1 VLLTGLLHS
10 SKALLSYVLAEAF
23 VAEEDAKF
31 DAVLKTAA
39 NEPAAKKRKTGGSTA
54 KKGKRRARRSSDDE
68 DSDDDA
74 AEADDMELSEDEEA
88 AIKPKPSRRRGGAAV
103 AKDGGAS
110 AAEDLSAAALATVR
124 DLMMRERRDAEAFAE
139 LRMQLNLGALDLK
152 CRQVA
157 SESFF
162 RFTPQYKALLEKLN
176 APLPAA
182 ASKRSSTA
190 AGTATALGAAAAQD
204 ILSGIAERK
213 EIINAATTSK
223 LQELSAAGRSS
234 AVIASLLE
242 CSAAEAAAVFHHIRV
257 HDIQVINELVLHGS
271 VTLPAPA
278 AAPASKPRS
287 IEELDDIMATLVHH
301 LHLKLRKG
309 GA

>member
-1 VLLTGLLHS
+1 MS
-10 SKALLSYVLAEAF
+10 
-23 VAEEDAKF
+23 EEDAAF

-39 NEPAAKKRKTGGSTA
+39 KSEPAAKKRKTGGSTA

-88 AIKPKPSRRRGGAAV
+88 AIKPKPSRRRGGAAA
-103 AKDGGAS
+103 AKDSGAS
-110 AAEDLSAAALATVR
+110 AAEDLSAAALVTVR
-124 DLMMRERRDAEAFAE
+124 ELMLRERRDAEVFAE
-139 LRMQLNLGALDLK
+139 LRLQLNLGALELK

-157 SESFF
+157 SEHFF

-182 ASKRSSTA
+182 ASKRSA
-190 AGTATALGAAAAQD
+190 ASASTATALGAAAAQE
-204 ILSGIAERK
+204 ILSGIVERK
-213 EIINAATTSK
+213 AIISAVTTSK
-223 LQELSAAGRSS
+223 LQELSASGRSGD
-234 AVIASLLE
+234 VIARLLE
-242 CSAAEAAAVFHHIRV
+242 CSAAEAAAVFDHLRV
-257 HDIQVINELVLHGS
+257 QDVQVVNELVLHGS
-271 VTLPAPA
+271 VTLPAHA
-278 AAPASKPRS
+278 ADIKPHS
-287 IEELDDIMATLVHH
+287 MEDLDDIMATLVHH